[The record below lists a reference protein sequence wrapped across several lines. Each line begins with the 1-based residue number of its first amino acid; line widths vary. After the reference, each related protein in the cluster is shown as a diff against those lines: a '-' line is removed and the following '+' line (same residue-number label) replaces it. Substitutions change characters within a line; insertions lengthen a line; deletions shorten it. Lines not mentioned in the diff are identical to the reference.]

1 MDHFDEIDFP
11 VRSWDVHSSS
21 CFQKTN
27 EKWGAFSNMAAG
39 FPIVINDVQWRTSE
53 ALYQALRF
61 PDFPDVQE
69 LIRME
74 KSPMAAK
81 MVSKPHRSK
90 SSRTDWE
97 DVRIDLMYWSLRVKL
112 AYNFH
117 NFGGLLR
124 ESMGTEIVEKSSKDR
139 FWGAVPV
146 NKDYLQGRNVLGV
159 LLAKL
164 GRDWVLGQESPCM
177 VEPPNIS
184 NCLLLGKVISP
195 IEPPEFVRDTL
206 F

>member
-1 MDHFDEIDFP
+1 MGHFDEIDFP
-11 VRSWDVHSSS
+11 VRSWDLHSSI
-21 CFQKTN
+21 CFQKTS
-27 EKWGAFSNMAAG
+27 EEWGAFSNMAAG

-81 MVSKPHRSK
+81 MVSKPHRLK

-112 AYNFH
+112 AHNFH

-124 ESMGTEIVEKSSKDR
+124 KSMKTEIVEKSSKDR

-146 NKDYLQGRNVLGV
+146 NEDYLQGRNVLGV

-164 GRDWVLGQESPCM
+164 RRDWVLGQESPCM
-177 VEPPNIS
+177 VEPPNLS

-195 IEPPEFVRDTL
+195 IEPPAFVRDTL